1 MYKLLCTD
9 MDGTLLNDKKE
20 VSERNLNA
28 IKEAYGRGVKVV
40 VCTGRMFTS
49 ADFYSDLL
57 GVKTPVIASNG
68 AFIREKD
75 RDEVIYK
82 ALLGKEN
89 CLKVMKVCKLNGIF
103 ANFQTHDSMFIDKL
117 DYSSKSY
124 YAKLNEKLPVDRKI
138 TPIVVNDWD
147 EVFESY
153 ENEILKCIA
162 VDEDGRKID
171 RAKAELIEQQS
182 LEVVSSFENNF
193 EAMNKGVSKGR
204 AVEILAKYYNISKE
218 EIICIGDNENDI
230 SMIEY
235 AGLGVAMANG
245 EECAKKVAKYIT
257 DSNNDDG
264 VAKVIEK
271 FILNKKLN
279 TAEY

>member
-20 VSERNLNA
+20 ISERNLRA
-28 IKEAYGRGVKVV
+28 IKEVHEKGVKVV

-49 ADFYSDLL
+49 ADFFSDLL

-75 RDEVIYK
+75 RDEIIYK
-82 ALLGKEN
+82 ALLGKKN
-89 CLKVMKVCKLNGIF
+89 SFTILNVCKKHGIYP
-103 ANFQTHDSMFIDKL
+103 NFHTHNTIFTEEIT
-117 DYSSKSY
+117 YSAASY
-124 YAKLNEKLPVDRKI
+124 VKINETLPEGKKI
-138 TPIVVNDWD
+138 TITLVKDW
-147 EVFESY
+147 EEIFNKY

-162 VDEDGRKID
+162 VDTDGERID
-171 RAKAELIEQQS
+171 RAKQELSLLGS
-182 LEVVSSFENNF
+182 LEVVSSFKNNF
-193 EAMNKGVSKGR
+193 EAMNRGVSKGR
-204 AVEILAKYYNISKE
+204 AVEILAHYYNISKE

-245 EECAKKVAKYIT
+245 EECVKKAADYIT
-257 DSNNDDG
+257 DNNNDDG
-264 VAKVIEK
+264 VAKVIEE
-271 FILNKKLN
+271 FILNKI
-279 TAEY
+279 

>member
-20 VSERNLNA
+20 ISERNLNA
-28 IKEAYGRGVKVV
+28 IKEAHERGVKVV
-40 VCTGRMFTS
+40 VCTGRMFAS

-68 AFIREKD
+68 AIIREKD
-75 RDEVIYK
+75 RNEIIYR

-89 CLKVMKVCKLNGIF
+89 SLKVLNTCKKYGILP
-103 ANFQTHDSMFIDKL
+103 NFHTPNTIFTEEIN
-117 DYSSKSY
+117 YSSASY
-124 YAKLNEKLPVDRKI
+124 VKFNEVLPEGKKI
-138 TPIVVNDWD
+138 TITLVKDW
-147 EVFESY
+147 EETFNKH

-162 VDEDGRKID
+162 VDKDGDKIE
-171 RAKAELIEQQS
+171 RAKGELCEQSS

-193 EAMNKGVSKGR
+193 EAMNRGVSKGR
-204 AVEILAKYYNISKE
+204 AVEILAQYYNIAKE

-245 EECAKKVAKYIT
+245 EECAKKAAKYIA

-271 FILNKKLN
+271 FILNKK
-279 TAEY
+279 

>member
-1 MYKLLCTD
+1 MYKLFCTD

-20 VSERNLNA
+20 ISERNLKA
-28 IKEAYGRGVKVV
+28 IREAHEKGVKVV
-40 VCTGRMFTS
+40 VCAGRMFTS
-49 ADFYSDLL
+49 ADFFSDLL

-89 CLKVMKVCKLNGIF
+89 SFKVLNVCKKYGIYP
-103 ANFQTHDSMFIDKL
+103 NFHTYNTVFTEEVN
-117 DYSSKSY
+117 YSSAG
-124 YAKLNEKLPVDRKI
+124 YAKFNNLLPEGKKI
-138 TPIVVNDWD
+138 TITLVKDW
-147 EVFESY
+147 EEIFNKY

-162 VDEDGRKID
+162 VDKDGDKIE
-171 RAKAELIEQQS
+171 RAKGELSKQNS
-182 LEVVSSFENNF
+182 LEVVSSFEKNF
-193 EAMNKGVSKGR
+193 EAMNRGVSKGR
-204 AVEILAKYYNISKE
+204 AVEILAQYYNIAKE

-230 SMIEY
+230 SMIDY

-245 EECAKKVAKYIT
+245 EECAKKAAKYIA

-271 FILNKKLN
+271 FILNKK
-279 TAEY
+279 